1 MAKTAQTVSDDGGE
15 SVWGS
20 FVDSLGKTL
29 NSATN
34 AYATAAGLKN
44 NGNSSNPDD
53 YRSSQTSA
61 QQPNGTPITSGSVFN
76 SQYLMWGAIALFAVV
91 VLILLVKVL

>member
-15 SVWGS
+15 SIWGS

-44 NGNSSNPDD
+44 NGSANPDD
-53 YRSSQTSA
+53 YRSSQSSA
-61 QQPNGTPITSGSVFN
+61 QQPNGTPITSGSAFN